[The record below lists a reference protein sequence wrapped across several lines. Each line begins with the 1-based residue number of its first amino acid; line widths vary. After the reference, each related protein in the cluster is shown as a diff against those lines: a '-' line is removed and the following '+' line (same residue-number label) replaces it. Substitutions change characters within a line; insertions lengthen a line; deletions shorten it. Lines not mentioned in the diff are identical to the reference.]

1 MANGNDLVRTLY
13 VREADLYRE
22 ATPEETL
29 LAARQAIAKR
39 FRRGATLSSP
49 GLVREYLRVTFATL
63 DHEVFCVLLLDTHHR
78 LLSFQQMFRGTLD
91 SAAVFPREVVKEVLK
106 YNAGAVIFA
115 HNHPSGVAE
124 PSVADECITRRLKE
138 ALALIDVRV
147 LDHLVVAGAT
157 FVSMAERG
165 WL

>member
-1 MANGNDLVRTLY
+1 MAHGNDLVRPLY

-115 HNHPSGVAE
+115 HNHPSGLAE

>member
-1 MANGNDLVRTLY
+1 MAHGNDLVRTLY

-22 ATPEETL
+22 ATPEETI

>member
-1 MANGNDLVRTLY
+1 MANGNDSVRTLY
-13 VREADLYRE
+13 VRESDLFRE

-29 LAARQAIAKR
+29 VAARQAIARR
-39 FRRGATLSSP
+39 FRRGAALNSP
-49 GLVREYLRVTFATL
+49 QLVREYLRIAFASL
-63 DHEVFCVLLLDTHHR
+63 DHEVFCILLLDTHHR
-78 LLSFQQMFRGTLD
+78 LLSFQELFRGTID

-106 YNAGAVIFA
+106 CNAAAVIFA

-124 PSVADECITRRLKE
+124 PSPADECITRRLKQ

-147 LDHLVVAGAT
+147 LDHLVVAGTT

-165 WL
+165 LL